1 VILLLNGGFAEMT
14 KTDYLNTASDLR
26 RIANWMAR
34 GQKEK
39 LPLIIRL
46 WNNIQSQE
54 EALKLVKSL
63 VGEIKPQDALKDKKL
78 RLFFAEQSLLSSI
91 RLQNKF
97 SP

>member
-1 VILLLNGGFAEMT
+1 MT

-39 LPLIIRL
+39 LPLIIKL

-54 EALKLVKSL
+54 EASKLVKSL
-63 VGEIKPQDALKDKKL
+63 IGEIKPQDALKDKKS

-97 SP
+97 SPQPSEQTK

>member
-1 VILLLNGGFAEMT
+1 MT
-14 KTDYLNTASDLR
+14 KTDYLNAASDLR

-39 LPLIIRL
+39 LPLIIKL
-46 WNNIQSQE
+46 WNNIKLQE
-54 EALKLVKSL
+54 ATSKLVRSL
-63 VGEIKPQDALKDKKL
+63 VGEIKPQNAFKDKKL

-97 SP
+97 SQ